1 MPGTYMK
8 PKAYNRHFALNLGTD
23 ASPDWAEISVGIS
36 SRGNSFTEN
45 TEDFYYMNNKG
56 TAETEPTNQKISRTF
71 SGNRF
76 IGDKAQDAVF
86 IDRLYDLDNREAEYL
101 EWYDNYPEGKAN
113 GYKGKCALTVSDDGS
128 GDTSSRETIGFGF
141 SINGKPVAGT
151 VTVTE
156 EGKITFA
163 EKV

>member
-23 ASPDWAEISVGIS
+23 ASPDWAGNFGGR
-36 SRGNSFTEN
+36 SRLEVITFTEN

-86 IDRLYDLDNREAEYL
+86 IDRLYDLDNREARI
-101 EWYDNYPEGKAN
+101 
-113 GYKGKCALTVSDDGS
+113 S
-128 GDTSSRETIGFGF
+128 GM
-141 SINGKPVAGT
+141 V
-151 VTVTE
+151 
-156 EGKITFA
+156 
-163 EKV
+163 